1 MLDNYSKTCWSL
13 WHYYRH
19 KPYLNANGAM
29 VLLQLLLIFLIIIT
43 ALFKF
48 KTKIAG
54 RRRNNGTKSA
64 AIRVPLKY
72 LSNVWRTLEMLLI
85 NCQINL
91 TLTWSNKCFIINNP
105 IAGQEPTFSETDMKL
120 YVPFVT
126 LSTQDNAKLLV
137 QLKSRFKRTVNWN
150 EYEPKVT
157 VQEKADI

>member
-1 MLDNYSKTCWSL
+1 MENSW
-13 WHYYRH
+13 
-19 KPYLNANGAM
+19 NA
-29 VLLQLLLIFLIIIT
+29 I
-43 ALFKF
+43 
-48 KTKIAG
+48 
-54 RRRNNGTKSA
+54 
-64 AIRVPLKY
+64 
-72 LSNVWRTLEMLLI
+72 I

-137 QLKSRFKRTVNWN
+137 QLKSRFKRTVHWN